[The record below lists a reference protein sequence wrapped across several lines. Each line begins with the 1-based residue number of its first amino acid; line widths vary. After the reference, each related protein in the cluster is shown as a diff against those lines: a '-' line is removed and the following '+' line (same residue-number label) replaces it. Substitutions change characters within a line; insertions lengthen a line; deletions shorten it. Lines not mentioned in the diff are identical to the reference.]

1 MKAIILFFFL
11 FINTLFS
18 QWIPVNDI
26 PNNINIPSI
35 FTESNTIYAGADNVI
50 YTSTNGGNSWNKS
63 SVIYSDADFV
73 SSVIKHQNK
82 IYAATYNYGVFVSSD
97 EGNSWDEINN
107 GLTGLGS
114 KTITDLIVRGD
125 SLYAATSGSG
135 IFVMN
140 ISNPDT
146 WHHFSN
152 GLGWNIS
159 YNVFS
164 LIMIDNILFA
174 GAGGNGYYYTNE
186 QGSDLWKEI
195 KFGDLSSSQLVFY
208 DIVKVESVYYLS
220 SSYGIY
226 KSTDYGLTWN
236 PEILNYGFLE
246 NSNFVKAGSRVF
258 AVLGKSVKSTWLEY
272 DFSSQQWI
280 WFDEQPVTLVLN
292 TAAINDKLFS
302 CTLNNLLFRELN
314 ATGIEEPGKI
324 RDNFTLSQNYP
335 NPFNPATTIEYSL
348 KENANIKIEVYNSI
362 GEMITLLVNKYHTAG
377 YYKINFNA
385 INLPSGNY
393 FYRILYDNKLQL
405 TKKMSYLK

>member
-1 MKAIILFFFL
+1 MKAIILFFIL

-35 FTESNTIYAGADNVI
+35 FIEDNTIYAGADNVI
-50 YTSTNGGNSWNKS
+50 YISTNEGNSWSKS
-63 SVIYSDADFV
+63 SVIYGDADFV
-73 SSVIKHQNK
+73 SSVIKHQNI

-97 EGNSWDEINN
+97 EGNSWTEINN
-107 GLTGLGS
+107 GLTGLGA

-135 IFVMN
+135 IFVLDIN
-140 ISNPDT
+140 NPAT

-164 LIMIDNILFA
+164 LSMIDNILYA

-186 QGSDLWKEI
+186 PGSDLWKEV
-195 KFGDLSSSQLVFY
+195 KFGDLSSSQLIFY
-208 DIVKVESVYYLS
+208 DIVNVESVYYLS

-226 KSTDYGLTWN
+226 KSTDNGQTWN

-258 AVLGKSVKSTWLEY
+258 SVLGKSVKSTWLEF
-272 DFSSQQWI
+272 DFSTQQWI
-280 WFDEQPVTLVLN
+280 WFDEQPATLVLN
-292 TAAINDKLFS
+292 SGAMDGKLFS
-302 CTLNNLLFRELN
+302 CTLNHLLVKELN
-314 ATGIEEPGKI
+314 TTGIEEPGKL
-324 RDNFTLSQNYP
+324 RNDFTLSQNYP
-335 NPFNPATTIEYSL
+335 NPFNPSTTIEYSL
-348 KENANIKIEVYNSI
+348 KENANIIIEVYNNI
-362 GEMITLLVNKYHTAG
+362 GEMINLLVDNYHTAG
-377 YYKINFNA
+377 QYKINFNA
-385 INLPSGNY
+385 ANLPSGIY

-405 TKKMSYLK
+405 TKKMLYLK